1 MSAIVARDLKAVDA
15 LANIYGDDVLVP
27 SAVGRQFAF

>member
-1 MSAIVARDLKAVDA
+1 LSGWRAVKA

-27 SAVGRQFAF
+27 SAVARQFAF